1 MTLIQL
7 LSGPEKLW
15 CFDQSIFPI
24 DIFPSSSMNNDWP
37 EKEEGGREYFFSFFY
52 PKIFF
57 FQKIIVSFYW
67 SNTFYPKYMTW
78 YSIGSELYILC
89 VSILQ
94 RLGINLTLSYQSHRS
109 NCELCMIGSCRFR
122 NWSSSSGCPRWWDS
136 VPRCDSRG
144 SGRFCQHWPGIS
156 MGDERP
162 WKTASRNDEKGG
174 FLGSSEARPWEEVSN
189 TKIHQQAGS

>member
-1 MTLIQL
+1 MFRPINFSYRYFSQFLDEQRL
-7 LSGPEKLW
+7 AREGRRRNRVFLFHFLSQNFFLPKNYHFVL
-15 CFDQSIFPI
+15 SIEFLPQI
-24 DIFPSSSMNNDWP
+24 YDIL
-37 EKEEGGREYFFSFFY
+37 
-52 PKIFF
+52 
-57 FQKIIVSFYW
+57 
-67 SNTFYPKYMTW
+67 W

-94 RLGINLTLSYQSHRS
+94 RLGINLTLPYQSHRS

-162 WKTASRNDEKGG
+162 WKTASRNDEKSG

>member
-1 MTLIQL
+1 
-7 LSGPEKLW
+7 
-15 CFDQSIFPI
+15 
-24 DIFPSSSMNNDWP
+24 MNNDWP
-37 EKEEGGREYFFSFFY
+37 EKEEGRGGREYFFSFFY

-57 FQKIIVSFYW
+57 FQKIIRFIDRILFTP
-67 SNTFYPKYMTW
+67 NIR

-94 RLGINLTLSYQSHRS
+94 RLGINLTLPYQSHRS

-174 FLGSSEARPWEEVSN
+174 FLGSSEAR
-189 TKIHQQAGS
+189 A